1 MDFGERPNW
10 KLSLIEGRGGSQPFQ
25 LRLKPNKGSA
35 ELAHASPDSNFLS
48 LVQPGAKL
56 KSPNYRPSHSKCLS
70 NFQAASSSR
79 WSYYTRSWVR
89 CSDSLISN
97 SSATSRMASEENTND
112 NTKIRLLERG
122 ACTVDAKEFLN
133 FLDQTLYEEMWLY
146 L

>member
-1 MDFGERPNW
+1 MG
-10 KLSLIEGRGGSQPFQ
+10 GRGSQPLQ
-25 LRLKPNKGSA
+25 LRLKPKKGSA
-35 ELAHASPDSNFLS
+35 ELVHASPDSNFLS

-89 CSDSLISN
+89 CSNSLISN
-97 SSATSRMASEENTND
+97 SSATSRMASEENTN

-122 ACTVDAKEFLN
+122 TCTVDVKEFLEFFRPDTVRGN
-133 FLDQTLYEEMWLY
+133 VVIFVKCVNNVVFIIYIL
-146 L
+146 